1 MKLDFRRFASVRPE
15 FTGDVIR
22 YAFTIPA
29 NAPDPELARQFA
41 AFLLGPD
48 GRRILE
54 ADHQP
59 LLTPPELDDA
69 AAAPEEVR
77 RACAGTRWS
86 VLQGLQAPGR
96 PWAPPAPASPALMRG
111 RRVSP
116 FWALCA
122 VAGVVLVTFVAL
134 PAASMIVGAGAGLLG
149 EALRQDDV
157 RRSLVLTVTAALI
170 TTVIGFVVGVPLAY
184 LLARREFPGK
194 RAIEG
199 IIDLP
204 IVFPHTAAGIALL
217 TVYGRQGVVG
227 RLLAPLGIEFTE
239 TVAGIVLAMLFVSLP
254 FLVDGAR
261 ESFAL
266 VDERYEHV
274 ARTLGSSRFGAF
286 ARVTFPQAWRGV
298 LAGAVLMWGRGISE
312 FGAVVILAY
321 NPKVISVLTFER
333 FEGFGLSAAQP
344 PAVLIV
350 IVAFVVFLLVR
361 SFLVPRRRRSKT
373 GAP

>member
-1 MKLDFRRFASVRPE
+1 
-15 FTGDVIR
+15 
-22 YAFTIPA
+22 
-29 NAPDPELARQFA
+29 
-41 AFLLGPD
+41 
-48 GRRILE
+48 
-54 ADHQP
+54 
-59 LLTPPELDDA
+59 
-69 AAAPEEVR
+69 
-77 RACAGTRWS
+77 
-86 VLQGLQAPGR
+86 
-96 PWAPPAPASPALMRG
+96 MRG

-122 VAGVVLVTFVAL
+122 VAGVVLITFVAL

-157 RRSLVLTVTAALI
+157 RRSLVLTLVAALI
-170 TTVIGFVVGVPLAY
+170 TTVIGFIFGVPLAY
-184 LLARREFPGK
+184 LLARRDFRGK
-194 RAIEG
+194 SLVEG

-204 IVFPHTAAGIALL
+204 IVFPHTAAGVALL
-217 TVYGRQGVVG
+217 TVYGRQGIIG
-227 RLLAPLGIEFTE
+227 RLLAPLGVEFTD
-239 TVAGIVLAMLFVSLP
+239 TMAGIVLAMVFVSLP
-254 FLVDGAR
+254 FLVDGSKEA
-261 ESFAL
+261 FAL

-333 FEGFGLSAAQP
+333 FEGFGLSAARP

-350 IVAFVVFLLVR
+350 IVAFVVFLVVR
-361 SFLVPRRRRSKT
+361 MFLVPKRRRSKT

>member
-1 MKLDFRRFASVRPE
+1 MP
-15 FTGDVIR
+15 
-22 YAFTIPA
+22 
-29 NAPDPELARQFA
+29 
-41 AFLLGPD
+41 
-48 GRRILE
+48 GRRI
-54 ADHQP
+54 
-59 LLTPPELDDA
+59 
-69 AAAPEEVR
+69 
-77 RACAGTRWS
+77 
-86 VLQGLQAPGR
+86 
-96 PWAPPAPASPALMRG
+96 
-111 RRVSP
+111 SP

-122 VAGVVLVTFVAL
+122 VAGVVLITFVAL
-134 PAASMIVGAGAGLLG
+134 PAASMIAGAGAGMLG

-157 RRSLVLTVTAALI
+157 RRSLVLTVVAALI
-170 TTVIGFVVGVPLAY
+170 TTAIGFVVGVPLAY
-184 LLARREFPGK
+184 LLARRDFPGK

-217 TVYGRQGVVG
+217 TVYGRQGVIG
-227 RLLAPLGIEFTE
+227 RLLAPLGISFTE

-361 SFLVPRRRRSKT
+361 TFLVPRRRRSKT

>member
-1 MKLDFRRFASVRPE
+1 M
-15 FTGDVIR
+15 
-22 YAFTIPA
+22 
-29 NAPDPELARQFA
+29 
-41 AFLLGPD
+41 
-48 GRRILE
+48 
-54 ADHQP
+54 
-59 LLTPPELDDA
+59 
-69 AAAPEEVR
+69 
-77 RACAGTRWS
+77 
-86 VLQGLQAPGR
+86 
-96 PWAPPAPASPALMRG
+96 
-111 RRVSP
+111 
-116 FWALCA
+116 
-122 VAGVVLVTFVAL
+122 
-134 PAASMIVGAGAGLLG
+134 
-149 EALRQDDV
+149 
-157 RRSLVLTVTAALI
+157 
-170 TTVIGFVVGVPLAY
+170 
-184 LLARREFPGK
+184 
-194 RAIEG
+194 
-199 IIDLP
+199 
-204 IVFPHTAAGIALL
+204 FPHTAAGIALL

-227 RLLAPLGIEFTE
+227 RLLAPLGITFTE
-239 TVAGIVLAMLFVSLP
+239 TVAGIVLAMVFVSLP

-361 SFLVPRRRRSKT
+361 TFLVPRRRRSKT